1 MNFQHPEPYWRKDTH
16 LQSYP
21 KLDRNLRVDAVVVGS
36 GIAGITTAYFL
47 AKGGKKV
54 ALIEADRVL
63 NGTTG
68 HTTAK
73 ITAQHGLIYDELM
86 QHFGTEYARHYYESN
101 MKALNWI
108 KETGKGL
115 DCDLREQDAYVYA
128 ETNEY
133 LQKVQKEYDAYLEL
147 GIDGELVETIP
158 LDIPIKQAI
167 MMKGQAEFHPLKF
180 FKHLLESFIG
190 LGGQV
195 FEQTPAETIEDDT
208 TTKVMTANG
217 YHLECEKIAICT
229 HFPFFDGMGLYFTK
243 MYAERSYII
252 GIKSEKKFPGGMYI
266 NAEDPSRSFRSVV
279 QEGGELILI
288 GGENHKAGQGKDT
301 REHYEALE
309 KCGQSV
315 FGDTENLHRWSAQD
329 LISVDK
335 VPYIGTLSPK
345 HPTIFVATGFKKW
358 GMTTGTLSGMIL
370 SDLILGNHNIYADL
384 YAPSRFVADPSIKH
398 FISQNAD
405 VAKHL
410 VKGKLQI
417 PFKSSGDLKSGEGG
431 VVWHEGK
438 KCGGYRDTDGKLH
451 LVDNTCTH
459 LGCETA
465 WNQGDLTWDCP
476 CHGSRFSPEG
486 TVIEG
491 PAQKPLPSIDE

>member
-1 MNFQHPEPYWRKDTH
+1 MNLQHPEPYWRKDIH
-16 LQSYP
+16 LHSYP
-21 KLDRNLRVDAVVVGS
+21 KLDRNLKVDAVVVGG

-54 ALIEADRVL
+54 ALIEADRLL

-101 MKALNWI
+101 MKALDWI
-108 KETGKGL
+108 RDLAKEV
-115 DCDLREQDAYVYA
+115 DCGFSEQDAYVYA

-133 LQKVQKEYDAYLEL
+133 LQKVQKEYEAYLEL
-147 GIDGELVETIP
+147 GIEGELVETIP
-158 LDIPIKQAI
+158 LDIPIKQAVV
-167 MMKGQAEFHPLKF
+167 MKGQAQFHPLKF
-180 FKHLLESFIG
+180 FKHLIEAFIG

-195 FEQTPAETIEDDT
+195 FEQTPADTIEDDT
-208 TTKVMTANG
+208 ATKVITANG
-217 YHLECEKIAICT
+217 YHLECEKVAICT

-252 GIKSEKKFPGGMYI
+252 GIKSKKNFPGGMYI
-266 NAEDPSRSFRSVV
+266 NAEDPSRSFRSVAH
-279 QEGGELILI
+279 EGGELILI

-301 REHYEALE
+301 QEHYESLE
-309 KCGQSV
+309 KCGKAV
-315 FGDTENLHRWSAQD
+315 FGESETLHRWSAQD

-335 VPYIGTLSPK
+335 VPYIGTLTPK

-358 GMTTGTLSGMIL
+358 GMTTGPLSGMIL
-370 SDLILGNHNIYADL
+370 SDLILGNHTIYADL

-410 VKGKLQI
+410 IKGKLQI
-417 PFKSSGDLKSGEGG
+417 PFKSSQDLKNGEGA
-431 VVWHEGK
+431 VVWHGGK
-438 KCGGYRDTDGKLH
+438 KCGGYRDEEGRLH
-451 LVDNTCTH
+451 LVDTACTH

-476 CHGSRFSPEG
+476 CHGSRFSPAG

-491 PAQKPLPSIDE
+491 PAKKPLPLIDE